1 MVSDYFQNDGP
12 PEVLRYRLKE
22 LERRLGDLEAEKGA
36 HNLGV
41 FETRLDILTDDVK
54 ALRRAFY
61 TFAFAVVGSSVVFAF
76 SVFALLGKP

>member
-1 MVSDYFQNDGP
+1 MVSDYLANDGP
-12 PEVLRYRLKE
+12 PEVLRYRLRE
-22 LERRLGDLEAEKGA
+22 MERRLGELERETGA

-61 TFAFAVVGSSVVFAF
+61 TFAFAVVGSSIVFAF
-76 SVFALLGKP
+76 TVFALLGKP